1 MCAKTKREAIISALH
16 KIEEYCKN
24 EIMPKMKYKNDLSVE
39 FGEWE
44 RYNGWDASY
53 KHSFSI
59 NKRDNR
65 ISYRTG
71 GLWLRFKT
79 EKWDKDRLI
88 YDNWTYA
95 KDLILHWQEV
105 KAKIFDELI
114 RQEAENSAIMDFEV

>member
-1 MCAKTKREAIISALH
+1 MDAKTKREAIISALH
-16 KIEEYCKN
+16 KIEEYCEN

-44 RYNGWDASY
+44 RYNGWDADY

-59 NKRDNR
+59 NKRDNK

-71 GLWLRFKT
+71 GLWLCF
-79 EKWDKDRLI
+79 EAEEWNKDRLI

-105 KAKIFDELI
+105 KAKIFDELT